1 MNVLV
6 INDISWDNFAL
17 VSRRVN
23 SKCINPIYR
32 INYFYGKHLK
42 YMENV
47 CNQNMMHL
55 LRTTLIDGKE
65 QMCLYELLK
74 YTRFCIIFH
83 NFTEYNTI
91 SSLMI
96 NLCNE
101 NNIPYFVFS
110 EHCDKFYFNGEYVTD
125 SKFKNCVR
133 DIQCEVREPVIDIP
147 DNVVFRHT
155 QSLVPKN
162 IRDTIEKMRS
172 QYQVIQEQKDSRSI
186 IYDENLIKER
196 KRLVKTDKAIKYI
209 DYMENKQKWYRD
221 TIPKS

>member
-6 INDISWDNFAL
+6 VNDLSWDNFAL
-17 VSRRVN
+17 VSKRVN
-23 SKCINPIYR
+23 SKCIDPNYR

-42 YMENV
+42 YMQNV

-96 NLCNE
+96 DLCDKNR
-101 NNIPYFVFS
+101 IPYFVFS
-110 EHCDKFYFNGEYVTD
+110 EHCDKFYFSGEYITD
-125 SKFKNCVR
+125 TKFKTCVR
-133 DIQCEVREPVIDIP
+133 NVQFEERDPVIEIP
-147 DNVVFRHT
+147 ENVVFRHT
-155 QSLVPKN
+155 QSSMPKN
-162 IRDTIEKMRS
+162 IQETINNMRS
-172 QYQVIQEQKDSRSI
+172 KYQVIQEKKDSRRI
-186 IYDENLIKER
+186 VYDENLVKER
-196 KRLVKTDKAIKYI
+196 KKIVKSNKELKYI
-209 DYMENKQKWYRD
+209 EYMENKQRWYRD
-221 TIPKS
+221 TVPKS

>member
-83 NFTEYNTI
+83 NF
-91 SSLMI
+91 
-96 NLCNE
+96 
-101 NNIPYFVFS
+101 
-110 EHCDKFYFNGEYVTD
+110 
-125 SKFKNCVR
+125 R
-133 DIQCEVREPVIDIP
+133 R
-147 DNVVFRHT
+147 
-155 QSLVPKN
+155 
-162 IRDTIEKMRS
+162 IR
-172 QYQVIQEQKDSRSI
+172 Y
-186 IYDENLIKER
+186 
-196 KRLVKTDKAIKYI
+196 
-209 DYMENKQKWYRD
+209 
-221 TIPKS
+221 